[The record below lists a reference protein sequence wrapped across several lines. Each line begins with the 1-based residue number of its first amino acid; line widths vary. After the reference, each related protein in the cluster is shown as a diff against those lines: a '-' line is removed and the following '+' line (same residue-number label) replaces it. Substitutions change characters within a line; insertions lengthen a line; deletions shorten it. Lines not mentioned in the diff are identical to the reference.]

1 MTTTT
6 TPPAQPTVGE
16 IEAYAAALRRSVVHA
31 LSRRDHA
38 AGFGVD
44 DVAQEVV
51 LRFLEDPCRVMATY
65 HEPWIYARA
74 STSSRAVD
82 LGRRDRAQRGE
93 GSRLVATDDGM
104 RPARVAVCLD
114 SVAEGVDHRV
124 DFIGSAPAPS
134 VEDTIVERLAL
145 DDFLAVLNDEERWLL
160 DCVGVREYTVTEVAE
175 LLGLTRETVSRR
187 LSSVRRVLL
196 EQVSP

>member
-1 MTTTT
+1 MTRTAA
-6 TPPAQPTVGE
+6 PAQPTVGD

-31 LSRRDHA
+31 LSRRDHFG
-38 AGFGVD
+38 GFGVD

-74 STSSRAVD
+74 SMSSRAVD

-93 GSRLVATDDGM
+93 GSRLIATEDGL
-104 RPARVAVCLD
+104 RPGRIAVCLD
-114 SVAEGVDHRV
+114 SVGDGGDRRV
-124 DFIGSAPAPS
+124 DLIGSAVVPS

-145 DDFLAVLNDEERWLL
+145 DDLLAVLNDEERWLL
-160 DCVGVREYTVTEVAE
+160 DCVGVQEYTVTEVAE